1 MRRALQGALVVLVA
15 VLANMP
21 ASAAVVGNWNGS
33 SRTWNSADMTNLK
46 GIVTT
51 AGHTV
56 LADAAITAGLGGATV
71 YVIGEGSTAPTAGE
85 LTILEGWVAA
95 GGRLLLFNNS
105 GCEGCTATNA
115 ILTALSSS
123 ISVSGTS
130 AVVAPFPTSPFT
142 TTPNNLVGLSL
153 VTSPGDE
160 VTGGTQIAGSFIS
173 YQAHGAG
180 YVIVFGDRS
189 DHNAFISTAA
199 DINAQLFLNILGGSG
214 PPPEAIPTMG
224 HLGLLILFAF
234 LALAGFLVL
243 RTR

>member
-1 MRRALQGALVVLVA
+1 MRRVLQGALAVLVC

-33 SRTWNSADMTNLK
+33 SRSWNSGDMANLK

-56 LADAAITAGLGGATV
+56 LGDAAITAGLGGATV
-71 YVIGEGSTAPTAGE
+71 DVIGEGSAAPAAGE
-85 LTILEGWVAA
+85 LTILDGWVTA
-95 GGRLLLFNNS
+95 GGRLPLFNNS
-105 GCEGCTATNA
+105 GCSGCTATNV

-123 ISVSGTS
+123 MSVSGTS
-130 AVVAPFPTSPFT
+130 AAVAPFPTSPFT

-160 VTGGTQIAGSFIS
+160 VAGGTQIAGSFIS

-180 YVIVFGDRS
+180 YLIVFGDRS
-189 DHNAFISTAA
+189 DHNVFNSTAA
-199 DINAQLFLNILGGSG
+199 DINAQLFLNILGGNG
-214 PPPEAIPTMG
+214 PTATPTPT
-224 HLGLLILFAF
+224 AP
-234 LALAGFLVL
+234 VL
-243 RTR
+243 

>member
-1 MRRALQGALVVLVA
+1 MRKALQGALVALASVLGS
-15 VLANMP
+15 LP

-33 SRTWNSADMTNLK
+33 SRSWNSADMANLK

-71 YVIGEGSTAPTAGE
+71 YVIGEGLAAPTAGE
-85 LTILEGWVAA
+85 LTILDGWVAA

-105 GCEGCTATNA
+105 GCSGCTATNA

-130 AVVAPFPTSPFT
+130 AVVAPFPSSPFT

-153 VTSPGDE
+153 VTSPGDQ
-160 VTGGTQIAGSFIS
+160 VAGGTQIAGSFIS
-173 YQAHGAG
+173 YQAHGTG

-189 DHNAFISTAA
+189 DHNFAITTAA
-199 DINAQLFLNILGGSG
+199 DINAQLFLNILAGGA
-214 PPPEAIPTMG
+214 PAEAIPAVG
-224 HLGLLILFAF
+224 LIGLLILFACV
-234 LALAGFLVL
+234 AAAGFLIL

>member
-1 MRRALQGALVVLVA
+1 MRRTTLRAMVVA
-15 VLANMP
+15 VAALASIP
-21 ASAAVVGNWNGS
+21 TSAAVVGNWSGS
-33 SRTWNSADMTNLK
+33 LRSWNSSDMANLK

-71 YVIGEGSTAPTAGE
+71 YVIGEGTSTPTAGE
-85 LTILEGWVAA
+85 ISILDSWVTG

-105 GCEGCTATNA
+105 GCSGCAATNA
-115 ILTALSSS
+115 ILTAFASS
-123 ISVSGTS
+123 ISVSSTS
-130 AVVAPFPTSPFT
+130 AVVAAFPTSPFT
-142 TTPNNLVGLSL
+142 TTPNNLVGLTL

-189 DHNAFISTAA
+189 DHNIFNSTAA
-199 DINAQLFLNILGGSG
+199 DVNAQLFLNILSG
-214 PPPEAIPTMG
+214 PGAPAAATPPRATS
-224 HLGLLILFAF
+224 AC
-234 LALAGFLVL
+234 
-243 RTR
+243 

>member
-1 MRRALQGALVVLVA
+1 MMRKVLQGTLVVVA
-15 VLANMP
+15 SMLANLP
-21 ASAAVVGNWNGS
+21 ASAAVVGNWNS
-33 SRTWNSADMTNLK
+33 SLRTWNNVEMANLK

-71 YVIGEGSTAPTAGE
+71 YVVGEGTVAPTAGE
-85 LTILEGWVAA
+85 LTILENWVAA

-105 GCEGCTATNA
+105 GCSGCTATTA

-130 AVVAPFPTSPFT
+130 AVAAPFPTSPFT
-142 TTPNNLVGLSL
+142 TTPNNLVGLTL

-160 VTGGTQIAGSFIS
+160 VVGGTQIAGSFIS

-180 YVIVFGDRS
+180 YVFVFGDRS
-189 DHNAFISTAA
+189 DHNIFNSTAT
-199 DINAQLFLNILGGSG
+199 DINAQLFLNILAGGV
-214 PPPEAIPTMG
+214 PAEAIPAVG
-224 HLGLLILFAF
+224 LLGLLILFACV
-234 LALAGFLVL
+234 AAAGFLIL